1 MKKYKF
7 TINGNVYE
15 VEVNDI
21 EDNIAR
27 LEVNGTA
34 YEVEIHREIKR
45 TKTPTLVRPEVK
57 GEPKPKID
65 KKEAGTTYSVKAPLP
80 GNIIEIFVKPGDI
93 IEKGRKIMTM
103 ESMKM
108 ENIILAE
115 KKGVVESILVTPG
128 QPVLQGDT
136 LIEIV

>member
-1 MKKYKF
+1 MKKFKF

-15 VEVNDI
+15 VEINDL
-21 EDNIAR
+21 EDNIAH

-34 YEVEIHREIKR
+34 YEVEIHREIKQ

-57 GEPKPKID
+57 GSPKPVIER
-65 KKEAGTTYSVKAPLP
+65 KEAGTTSLVNAPLP
-80 GNIIEIFVKPGDI
+80 GNIVDIFVKPGDI
-93 IEKGRKIMTM
+93 LSKGQKIMTM

-108 ENIILAE
+108 ENSVMAD
-115 KKGVVESILVTPG
+115 KKGVVESILVSPG
-128 QPVLQGDT
+128 QSVLQGDP